1 MSPAEERLNGCY
13 ESLAGRIP
21 FQPKV
26 ALVLGSGLGGFADEM
41 QQEAAVAYGEIK
53 GFPVS
58 TVPGHKGRFVFG
70 SVHGVPAVI
79 MQGRVHY
86 YEGYS
91 MEDVVLPV
99 RLMRKMGA
107 DILFL
112 TNAAGGINA
121 GLDRKSVV

>member
-53 GFPVS
+53 GFS
-58 TVPGHKGRFVFG
+58 RING
-70 SVHGVPAVI
+70 S
-79 MQGRVHY
+79 
-86 YEGYS
+86 
-91 MEDVVLPV
+91 
-99 RLMRKMGA
+99 GA
-107 DILFL
+107 
-112 TNAAGGINA
+112 
-121 GLDRKSVV
+121 